1 MGTIESRYRRSLKR
15 KNFSSCTIKNY
26 LNRIAQFTLWLRI
39 PLPTVT
45 RREIGAYVDHLL
57 RKGLSPKTITCHL
70 QTIRLFF
77 DYLIDEEER
86 KMKNPVRKISI
97 RLPKPLPR
105 HLKDGEVEKFLSVIT
120 DPRDRAMFLLM
131 LRSGLRVEEVAHL
144 TLDAVEYRKRQVFV
158 ASGKGA
164 KDRVVYLS
172 DDARAALESY
182 LKKRSSKKGALFL
195 VQKGPL
201 RGEPISLRGIQKRI
215 EYYARK
221 SGLDVSCHRLRHTFA
236 TQLLNADADL
246 VTIQDLLG
254 HAHITTTQRYCRA
267 ANLKVQRDYYKAM
280 ELVLQR
286 TQEHGG
292 DNGRRKEAPVPPWRV
307 RRTCIPLHPRE
318 NADDSG
324 KELMAGR
331 ANEGSQGWQV
341 VRRAKRS

>member
-1 MGTIESRYRRSLKR
+1 MGTIESRYGRSLKR
-15 KNFSSCTIKNY
+15 KKFSPCTIKNY
-26 LNRIAQFTLWLRI
+26 LHRIAQFTLWLRI
-39 PLPTVT
+39 PLQTVT

-57 RKGLSPKTITCHL
+57 RKGLSAKTITCHL

-77 DYLIDEEER
+77 DYLIDEEEVS
-86 KMKNPVRKISI
+86 MENPVRKISI

-105 HLKDGEVEKFLSVIT
+105 HLKDAEVEKFLSVIT

-144 TLDAVEYRKRQVFV
+144 TLDAVEYRRRQVFV

-172 DDARAALESY
+172 EDARAALETY
-182 LKKRSSKKGALFL
+182 LQKRSSKKGALFL

-201 RGEPISLRGIQKRI
+201 RGEPISLRGIQKRV
-215 EYYARK
+215 EYYACQ
-221 SGLDVSCHRLRHTFA
+221 SGIEVSCHRLRHTFA

-246 VTIQDLLG
+246 ATIQDLLG

-286 TQEHGG
+286 TQEHGE
-292 DNGRRKEAPVPPWRV
+292 NSGRRKEGTVPPWRV
-307 RRTCIPLHPRE
+307 RRTCLPLHRRAD
-318 NADDSG
+318 ADDSG
-324 KELMAGR
+324 MESMPR
-331 ANEGSQGWQV
+331 RVNEGSL
-341 VRRAKRS
+341 

>member
-1 MGTIESRYRRSLKR
+1 MGTIESRYGRSLKR
-15 KNFSSCTIKNY
+15 KNFSPCTIKNY
-26 LNRIAQFTLWLRI
+26 LHRIAQFTLWLRM

-77 DYLIDEEER
+77 DYLIDEEETS
-86 KMKNPVRKISI
+86 MENPVRKISI

-105 HLKDGEVEKFLSVIT
+105 HLKDAEVEKLLSVIR

-131 LRSGLRVEEVAHL
+131 LRSGLRVEEVALL

-172 DDARAALESY
+172 DDARAALETY
-182 LKKRSSKKGALFL
+182 LQKRSSKTRPLFL

-201 RGEPISLRGIQKRI
+201 RGDPISVRGIQKRI

-221 SGLDVSCHRLRHTFA
+221 SGLGVSCHRLRHTFA

-246 VTIQDLLG
+246 ATIQDLLG

-286 TQEHGG
+286 TQEHGYN
-292 DNGRRKEAPVPPWRV
+292 NGRQKEGTVPPWRV
-307 RRTCIPLHPRE
+307 RRTCIPLHRRE

-324 KELMAGR
+324 MESTPGR
-331 ANEGSQGWQV
+331 VNEGSQ
-341 VRRAKRS
+341 

>member
-1 MGTIESRYRRSLKR
+1 MESIESQYGRSLKR
-15 KNFSSCTIKNY
+15 KNFSSCTVKNY
-26 LNRIAQFTLWLRI
+26 LHRVAQFRLWLRI

-45 RREIGAYVDHLL
+45 PREIGAYVDHLL

-77 DYLIDEEER
+77 DYLIDEGQASME
-86 KMKNPVRKISI
+86 NPVRKISI

-105 HLKDGEVEKFLSVIT
+105 HLKDAEVEKFLSVIT

-131 LRSGLRVEEVAHL
+131 LRSGLRVQEVAHL

-158 ASGKGA
+158 ASGKGV

-172 DDARAALESY
+172 DDARAALETY
-182 LKKRSSKKGALFL
+182 LQKRSSKKGALFL
-195 VQKGPL
+195 VQKGTL

-215 EYYARK
+215 EYYTRQT
-221 SGLDVSCHRLRHTFA
+221 GLDVSCHRLRHTFA

-246 VTIQDLLG
+246 ATIQDLLG

-286 TQEHGG
+286 TQEHGYN
-292 DNGRRKEAPVPPWRV
+292 NGRRKEGTVAPWRV
-307 RRTCIPLHPRE
+307 RRACIPLHPRE
-318 NADDSG
+318 KAGDSG
-324 KELMAGR
+324 MESTEGK
-331 ANEGSQGWQV
+331 ANEGS
-341 VRRAKRS
+341 

>member
-1 MGTIESRYRRSLKR
+1 MGTIESRYGRSLKR

-26 LNRIAQFTLWLRI
+26 LHRIAQFTLWLRI

-45 RREIGAYVDHLL
+45 RREIGAYIDHLL
-57 RKGLSPKTITCHL
+57 RKGLSAKTITCHL

-77 DYLIDEEER
+77 DYLIDEEEIS
-86 KMKNPVRKISI
+86 MENPVRKISI

-105 HLKDGEVEKFLSVIT
+105 HLKDGEVEKFLSVIR

-172 DDARAALESY
+172 DDARAALEAY
-182 LKKRSSKKGALFL
+182 LQKRSSKKRALFL

-215 EYYARK
+215 EHYGRK
-221 SGLDVSCHRLRHTFA
+221 AGLDVSCHRLRHTFA

-246 VTIQDLLG
+246 ATIQDLLG

-286 TQEHGG
+286 TQEHGD
-292 DNGRRKEAPVPPWRV
+292 DNGRRKEATVPPWRV
-307 RRTCIPLHPRE
+307 RRTCIPLHRRE
-318 NADDSG
+318 DADDSG
-324 KELMAGR
+324 REWMAGR
-331 ANEGSQGWQV
+331 ANEGSQGWQA
-341 VRRAKRS
+341 RRAKRS

>member
-1 MGTIESRYRRSLKR
+1 MGTIESRYGRSLKR

-26 LNRIAQFTLWLRI
+26 LHRIAQFTLWLRI

-45 RREIGAYVDHLL
+45 RREIGAYIDHLL
-57 RKGLSPKTITCHL
+57 RKGLSAKTITCHL
-70 QTIRLFF
+70 QTIRLLF
-77 DYLIDEEER
+77 DYLIDEEETS
-86 KMKNPVRKISI
+86 MENPVRKISI
-97 RLPKPLPR
+97 RLPRPLPR
-105 HLKDGEVEKFLSVIT
+105 HLKDGEAEKFLSVIR

-144 TLDAVEYRKRQVFV
+144 TMDAIEYRKRQVFV
-158 ASGKGA
+158 TSGKGA

-172 DDARAALESY
+172 DDARAALETY
-182 LKKRSSKKGALFL
+182 LKKRSSKARPLFL

-201 RGEPISLRGIQKRI
+201 RGEPISLRGIQKRM

-221 SGLDVSCHRLRHTFA
+221 SGVNVSCHRLRHTFA

-246 VTIQDLLG
+246 ATIQDLLG

-286 TQEHGG
+286 TQEHGY
-292 DNGRRKEAPVPPWRV
+292 NSGRQKEGTVPPWRV
-307 RRTCIPLHPRE
+307 RRTCIPLHRRE
-318 NADDSG
+318 EAEDSG
-324 KELMAGR
+324 MESTPR
-331 ANEGSQGWQV
+331 RVNERSQ
-341 VRRAKRS
+341 